1 MSEYFVRITTSEGF
15 MTFVSTLILMVVLY
29 LIVRYFTYRSGVND
43 LLKKADLRIV
53 QLKKSVRKVR
63 VLCTTPGAKSFLFSN
78 VKNLKSVIRR
88 QKRASRLLCA
98 YLFDDRDDKDVA
110 EAKAIV
116 DAVPD
121 ICRAAIVNVAE
132 EGGENL
138 NVKFDNLSTEIERAR
153 ALLIKAKDLD
163 RKKEL
168 LQIDQ

>member
-1 MSEYFVRITTSEGF
+1 MNEYLVRITTSESF
-15 MTFVSTLILMVVLY
+15 LAFAATLIFMVILY
-29 LIVRYFTYRSGVND
+29 AIVRYFTYRSGVND
-43 LLKKADLRIV
+43 LLKKADMRIV
-53 QLKKSVRKVR
+53 KLKKSVRKVR

-78 VKNLKSVIRR
+78 VKNLKTVIRR
-88 QKRASRLLCA
+88 QKKASRLLCA

-121 ICRAAIVNVAE
+121 ICRSAIVNVAE

-138 NVKFDNLSTEIERAR
+138 NVKFDDLSSEIERAR

-168 LQIDQ
+168 LQL

>member
-1 MSEYFVRITTSEGF
+1 MRCEFEDFQIDGIESDK
-15 MTFVSTLILMVVLY
+15 
-29 LIVRYFTYRSGVND
+29 TYVM
-43 LLKKADLRIV
+43 
-53 QLKKSVRKVR
+53 
-63 VLCTTPGAKSFLFSN
+63 N
-78 VKNLKSVIRR
+78 VELPSPPEVAN
-88 QKRASRLLCA
+88 
-98 YLFDDRDDKDVA
+98 KDVA

-168 LQIDQ
+168 LQLDQ